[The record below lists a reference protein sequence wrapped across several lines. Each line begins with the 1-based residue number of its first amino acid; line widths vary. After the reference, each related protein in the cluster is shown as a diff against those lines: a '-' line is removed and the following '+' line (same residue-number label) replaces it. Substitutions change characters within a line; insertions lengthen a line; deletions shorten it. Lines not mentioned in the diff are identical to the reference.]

1 MCPVGRS
8 LTKMPQLP
16 QPKKSIRCQ
25 CTGCGGRFEAPGD
38 SAGKAVR
45 CPKCKA
51 AIRIP
56 GGKAAEGV
64 LNPEQSRE
72 HAGVEHDTQAGGAT
86 EQIFWF
92 ARNTDGQ
99 HHGPMRKADLDR
111 MVANNQLDGLCQVRR
126 ADWADWRWIE
136 TVYVQFAE
144 TDAGTVPD
152 DYVEPDGAVE
162 SDGAV
167 EPDDVMKSV
176 PPVAAKSR
184 LQECPDCGKIV
195 SRRATQCPNCGCPV
209 ALSNAGASCNRQPR
223 DAFGRFRPMGVETS
237 ELHGSR
243 RGRMGKA
250 VFLIGVSCAL
260 LALLA
265 GSGVIGWLLW
275 QRANRPA
282 EVLAPLLQPQPA
294 PLAPVRPVP
303 KAAEPASPEQVAAW
317 INEVAAETAQRI
329 DNGYRQLHMAQV
341 GIQAMQAQADL
352 LDSLVS
358 GEFAK
363 PASHDNKK
371 PKPRPPPPYQSQY
384 ETLYQECAAYL
395 WENISPVAAGRG
407 EVVEL
412 ARRWADA
419 KRSPL
424 QRALEDQI
432 GVPVD

>member
-1 MCPVGRS
+1 M
-8 LTKMPQLP
+8 
-16 QPKKSIRCQ
+16 SIRCQ
-25 CTGCGGRFEAPGD
+25 CTGCGTCFQAPDD

-51 AIRIP
+51 AIRIS
-56 GGKAAEGV
+56 GGKTSKDD
-64 LNPEQSRE
+64 SRE
-72 HAGVEHDTQAGGAT
+72 GHSHVNAETGTTTHTGGAT

-99 HHGPMRKADLDR
+99 HHGPMSKADLDR

-209 ALSNAGASCNRQPR
+209 AMVARVRSSRAA
-223 DAFGRFRPMGVETS
+223 TS
-237 ELHGSR
+237 GTQNDRARKTIVL
-243 RGRMGKA
+243 A
-250 VFLIGVSCAL
+250 VLSCAL

-282 EVLAPLLQPQPA
+282 EVLAPLLQPA
-294 PLAPVRPVP
+294 PLAPARPATTAVR
-303 KAAEPASPEQVAAW
+303 PASPEQVAAW

-329 DNGYRQLHMAQV
+329 DNGYRQLHMAQTGIQ
-341 GIQAMQAQADL
+341 GIQAYGDL

-363 PASHDNKK
+363 PAKHDDKK

-395 WENISPVAAGRG
+395 RENIGPEATGRG
-407 EVVEL
+407 EVAEL

-424 QRALEDQI
+424 QKALEEQS
-432 GVPVD
+432 GVSVD